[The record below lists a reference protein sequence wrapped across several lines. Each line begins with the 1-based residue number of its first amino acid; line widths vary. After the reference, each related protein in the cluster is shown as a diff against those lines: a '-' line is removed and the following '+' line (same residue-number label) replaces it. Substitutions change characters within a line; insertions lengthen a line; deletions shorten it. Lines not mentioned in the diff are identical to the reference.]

1 MIYYIGQS
9 VRLPGSNRV
18 GVVLKAAFLMP
29 HHTLI
34 LFADGD
40 RRWVLTE
47 LLVAIARRSL

>member
-1 MIYYIGQS
+1 MTTYTTGQS

-18 GVVLKAAFLMP
+18 GVVIDAPFPMP

-40 RRWVLTE
+40 RKWVLTE
-47 LLVAIARRSL
+47 ILEFAA